1 MKKLFGIFG
10 AIVTF
15 VFMSMAIVS
24 CGSDEPDD
32 DDDDDDQEIVTGGD
46 LWSGTLEDA
55 KYQSDA
61 ALYEV
66 LDNSDIASIELTAS
80 GNYIV
85 MLNSDAY
92 EKPAAASRKHKNPFA
107 RKSVTRGE
115 DDSTPGIFGE
125 FEKLSDNKFNLKGYG
140 VLEIESSRKLNLR
153 LEDGQNLSLNVSK
166 QENIS
171 SNRLNDRFCRTWY
184 VKKGVYELYRDNKLV
199 DRAVIT
205 SQKDLEAEFVEY
217 VIVTKAGTFVKVD
230 WDKTIDDAGIWKWRD
245 EKEQIFAY
253 KFNGEYEWGW
263 EQVTFNNNYADF
275 IYWEEDE
282 DEDEGVTYTLK
293 ETITC
298 IAK

>member
-125 FEKLSDNKFNLKGYG
+125 FEKL
-140 VLEIESSRKLNLR
+140 
-153 LEDGQNLSLNVSK
+153 
-166 QENIS
+166 
-171 SNRLNDRFCRTWY
+171 
-184 VKKGVYELYRDNKLV
+184 
-199 DRAVIT
+199 
-205 SQKDLEAEFVEY
+205 
-217 VIVTKAGTFVKVD
+217 
-230 WDKTIDDAGIWKWRD
+230 
-245 EKEQIFAY
+245 
-253 KFNGEYEWGW
+253 
-263 EQVTFNNNYADF
+263 
-275 IYWEEDE
+275 
-282 DEDEGVTYTLK
+282 
-293 ETITC
+293 
-298 IAK
+298 